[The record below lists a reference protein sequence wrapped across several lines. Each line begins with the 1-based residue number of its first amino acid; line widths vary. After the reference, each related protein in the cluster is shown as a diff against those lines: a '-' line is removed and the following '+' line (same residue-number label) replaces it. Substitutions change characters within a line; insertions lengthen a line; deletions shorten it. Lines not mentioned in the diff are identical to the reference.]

1 MKPTI
6 HPLSWYIHEYGEDWA
21 EIVREEDQRL
31 GRNSDGSYP
40 MPTRADLQ
48 ALQQPSES
56 WAAHP
61 INMQ

>member
-1 MKPTI
+1 MVNSI
-6 HPLSWYIHEYGEDWA
+6 DWYLRKYGEDWA

-31 GRNSDGSYP
+31 GRNSDGSYTIDRNP
-40 MPTRADLQ
+40 QTPD
-48 ALQQPSES
+48 SS